1 MDPLNALKQFK
12 NSVLES
18 VHTLGLDLRKKKMRG
33 GYKKSKSKSKTK
45 SRSRSKRRC
54 KSVRR

>member
-1 MDPLNALKQFK
+1 MDPLNALKQLK
-12 NSVLES
+12 NSVLQS
-18 VHTLGLDLRKKKMRG
+18 VHAFGNKRKPLRG
-33 GYKKSKSKSKTK
+33 GSKKSKSKSKSRSK

>member
-1 MDPLNALKQFK
+1 MDPFNALKQFK
-12 NSVLES
+12 NSVLQS
-18 VHTLGLDLRKKKMRG
+18 VHVLENKRKRG
-33 GYKKSKSKSKTK
+33 GSKKSRSKSKSKSR